1 MQLQIKKWGNSSAV
15 RLPQAV
21 LAQFNLA
28 ENDKFDVEIDRNS
41 ITLIPVKRK
50 AKGRKSLAQ
59 LLEGIDS
66 QEIEQLNAKGT
77 EFASKKAEKW
87 LDFLK
92 SCEVIETSKNS
103 TKIEIGT
110 KFYMLI
116 SYPGKEKENDEKEN
130 GRAIGCG
137 NFCRKRR
144 EDFPGFKW
152 VVGKS
157 PH

>member
-1 MQLQIKKWGNSSAV
+1 MQKKKKKWGNSSAV

-66 QEIEQLNAKGT
+66 QEIEQLNATIADSNNLPPKG
-77 EFASKKAEKW
+77 
-87 LDFLK
+87 
-92 SCEVIETSKNS
+92 N
-103 TKIEIGT
+103 EI
-110 KFYMLI
+110 
-116 SYPGKEKENDEKEN
+116 
-130 GRAIGCG
+130 
-137 NFCRKRR
+137 
-144 EDFPGFKW
+144 W
-152 VVGKS
+152 
-157 PH
+157 